1 MRDTQRSIRR
11 FRDVV
16 AILNIPTLKNWCFD
30 GVFESAFIE
39 IIRLNTNDFR
49 SCLEKVFFVGV
60 HVLCER

>member
-30 GVFESAFIE
+30 DVFESAFIE

-49 SCLEKVFFVGV
+49 SLLEKVFFVSV

>member
-30 GVFESAFIE
+30 DVFESAE

-49 SCLEKVFFVGV
+49 SLLEKVFFVGV

>member
-30 GVFESAFIE
+30 DVFAFIE

-49 SCLEKVFFVGV
+49 SLLEKVFFVGV